1 MSGERFHWADFV
13 VFVLTL
19 LLSLA
24 IGIFYA
30 LREKKVKDDNR
41 TSNFL
46 VAGRQMSVLPVAVSL
61 FVSWMSSISILGK
74 FVIFVCLL
82 VAIWASRL
90 PSDDGTAIHRWK
102 CSHAQKMSFICP
114 NVAQKTSNTRMI
126 AYVLTTQTF

>member
-74 FVIFVCLL
+74 FVIFVFACCYL
-82 VAIWASRL
+82 
-90 PSDDGTAIHRWK
+90 G
-102 CSHAQKMSFICP
+102 
-114 NVAQKTSNTRMI
+114 
-126 AYVLTTQTF
+126 

>member
-74 FVIFVCLL
+74 FVIFVCLP
-82 VAIWASRL
+82 IWASRL
-90 PSDDGTAIHRWK
+90 PSDDGTAVHQCK
-102 CSHAQKMSFICP
+102 SSHTQMSIICP
-114 NVAQKTSNTRMI
+114 NVVQKTSNI
-126 AYVLTTQTF
+126 